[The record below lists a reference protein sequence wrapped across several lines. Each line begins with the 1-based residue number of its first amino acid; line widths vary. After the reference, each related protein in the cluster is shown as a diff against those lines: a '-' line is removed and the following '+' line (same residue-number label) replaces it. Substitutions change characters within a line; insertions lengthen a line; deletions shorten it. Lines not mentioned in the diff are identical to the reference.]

1 MDRFHYIFLYI
12 EIKTGDMPRPNTG
25 RTGGSGGV
33 DISNVISKG
42 AGKIKKKS
50 A

>member
-1 MDRFHYIFLYI
+1 
-12 EIKTGDMPRPNTG
+12 MPRPNTG

-42 AGKIKKKS
+42 AGKIKKKKCVILNDY
-50 A
+50 